1 VTTCTYADDDYL
13 LVAFPAVQVLVA
25 ESWQVN
31 VVAAAEGEYAV
42 DFLGA
47 SYPYAAGAGES
58 AADIALGLLGALSGQ
73 MQAAVGLSGGAGLLV
88 VGASATPLDLEVSGP
103 NEGDITA
110 TLLPGSGDA
119 NAAQRAFWLE
129 RAKCGL
135 PPCCAVTCKDD
146 YTLMHAALA
155 AHYLLYYGNTGKTG
169 SAAGDWNRMRLGPAE
184 LSKGVSAWAASSP
197 ADADLA
203 KTGPGQL
210 FLALRSK
217 YVFGVAVSCGGPCG
231 SPGGWGGLFPLPPLG

>member
-1 VTTCTYADDDYL
+1 MTTTCTYADDAYL

-31 VVAAAEGEYAV
+31 VVVAQAGEYSV

-47 SYPYAAGAGES
+47 SYVYVAGADETTS
-58 AADIALGLLGALSGQ
+58 DIAIGLLGALSGQ
-73 MQAAVGLSGGAGLLV
+73 MQAAVGMSGAAGLLI
-88 VGASATPLDLEVSGP
+88 VGATATPLGLTVSGP
-103 NEGDITA
+103 GDGDITA
-110 TLLPGSGDA
+110 DLLPGSGDA

-135 PPCCAVTCKDD
+135 PPCCVVTCKDD

-155 AHYLLYYGNTGKTG
+155 AHYLLYYGSAGKTG
-169 SAAGDWNRMRLGPAE
+169 GAAGDWSRMRLGPAE
-184 LSKGVSAWAASSP
+184 LSRGLTTWGQSSP

-203 KTGPGQL
+203 KTAPGQL
-210 FLALRSK
+210 YLYLRSK
-217 YVFGVAVSCGGPCG
+217 YVFGVVVSCGGPCG
-231 SPGGWGGLFPLPPLG
+231 FPLYPLPPLG